1 MRAFLEQL
9 SAANPV
15 GPGPERTWVFVPYD
29 QLTDRV
35 GPLAKLR
42 PSEAGIVMVECP
54 AKASRR
60 PYHRQKLFLVLA
72 NQRRFALEQAA
83 RGVEVRYR
91 VAGQGEGYGEPLRA
105 AAAELGPLVHM
116 EHVLLF

>member
-72 NQRRFALEQAA
+72 NQRRFALEQAGRGAGRGLRGAPA
-83 RGVEVRYR
+83 RRR
-91 VAGQGEGYGEPLRA
+91 RRA
-105 AAAELGPLVHM
+105 WPPRAHGARRA
-116 EHVLLF
+116 